1 MSEALGYANAVNS
14 GRRGGNGSRDRFQRL
29 QPHRD
34 GRLGSTKAGD
44 LRVAHFVGLHALQ
57 ALPIAGAIIDPGAAR
72 QAWSARSWLPG
83 GVALLWA
90 SVVIGLLLQ
99 ALDGRPVLG

>member
-1 MSEALGYANAVNS
+1 MSEALGYANAVDS
-14 GRRGGNGSRDRFQRL
+14 GRRGGNGSRDSFQRL

-44 LRVAHFVGLHALQ
+44 LRVA
-57 ALPIAGAIIDPGAAR
+57 
-72 QAWSARSWLPG
+72 
-83 GVALLWA
+83 LLWV

-99 ALDGRPVLG
+99 ALGGRPVLG